1 MYKKTLIEKLI
12 YIETLK
18 SLLICEKALVSYPR
32 LLLSLESPR
41 RRRLLRSKDCSD
53 GFAVGATLSA
63 LPPPPDASRRR
74 GDVAAPR
81 RIQAEE
87 AAPASLAKNR
97 SPSGG
102 RGSGGAAGATVAGDW
117 PEKGRWRLR
126 LLLLLR

>member
-1 MYKKTLIEKLI
+1 
-12 YIETLK
+12 
-18 SLLICEKALVSYPR
+18 
-32 LLLSLESPR
+32 
-41 RRRLLRSKDCSD
+41 
-53 GFAVGATLSA
+53 
-63 LPPPPDASRRR
+63 
-74 GDVAAPR
+74 VAAPR